1 MSVFKTTLAAASI
14 ALIAVSSASAATRHT
29 TNADARAAY
38 AAQFSGERHPGNI
51 ASDTSRAGLVQT
63 NQ

>member
-1 MSVFKTTLAAASI
+1 MSLLKTTLAAASV

-29 TNADARAAY
+29 VNADARAAY

-51 ASDTSRAGLVQT
+51 GSDTSREGLVQT